1 MRALHKLAL
10 VALVGVATPAVA
22 TTVSFQNGFGG
33 YTGADNESYSF
44 DGTESHDTLRIDLP
58 NDSHPDDSYAW
69 LIFQDLFGPGA
80 IPSGANIVSA
90 TLEASVTNPF
100 GSATLTRLLADIA
113 DRPFGPGASVLDGAG
128 SFYDDTQLFSA
139 AHPACG
145 NTTHCNPAAPI
156 SWDVTAIVQAWA
168 SGAANFGFLVLPETT
183 DGGNLAAPDAS
194 HPSLRPRLVVT
205 YDGNVPTVPEP
216 SALLLLAIGIGAMW
230 RRRQAHG

>member
-1 MRALHKLAL
+1 MLSLPKLAL
-10 VALVGVATPAVA
+10 VGLVALATPAAA
-22 TTVSFQNGFGG
+22 TTLSFQNGFGG
-33 YTGADNESYSF
+33 YAGADNESYSF
-44 DGTESHDTLRIDLP
+44 DGTVSHDRLRIDLP
-58 NDSHPDDSYAW
+58 NASHPADSYAW
-69 LIFQDLFGPGA
+69 LIFDDLFGPGA

-90 TLEASVTNPF
+90 TLEAFVTNPF

-139 AHPACG
+139 AHPGCG

-194 HPSLRPRLVVT
+194 HPSVRPRLVVT
-205 YDGNVPTVPEP
+205 YQGNVITVPEP
-216 SALLLLAIGIGAMW
+216 SALALLTLCLPALLW
-230 RRRQAHG
+230 TRRRG